1 MTRKDRLER
10 IAGVLREGRVLIA
23 MGLTIELGQDVV
35 LGARRMVFAMTGT
48 RAAAAPVNLPER
60 VEIHR
65 HGIWAGVPQDLR
77 AQISA
82 AVSWDGAA
90 MLGAGAEL
98 WVAMRDGRAMAYAI
112 TRRGDRVGIYFFP
125 LTERC
130 SLVSH
135 CLTMPEVRRQG
146 FYTQM
151 LHYIGRTLA
160 SEGQMRLYID
170 CSASNVASQRGIRRA
185 GYAEIGCG
193 RHRRSGATLW
203 WQKAPPSVF
212 RLEAGG

>member
-1 MTRKDRLER
+1 
-10 IAGVLREGRVLIA
+10 
-23 MGLTIELGQDVV
+23 
-35 LGARRMVFAMTGT
+35 
-48 RAAAAPVNLPER
+48 
-60 VEIHR
+60 
-65 HGIWAGVPQDLR
+65 
-77 AQISA
+77 
-82 AVSWDGAA
+82 
-90 MLGAGAEL
+90 
-98 WVAMRDGRAMAYAI
+98 
-112 TRRGDRVGIYFFP
+112 
-125 LTERC
+125 
-130 SLVSH
+130 
-135 CLTMPEVRRQG
+135 MPEVRRQG

-185 GYAEIGCG
+185 GYTEIGCG

>member
-35 LGARRMVFAMTGT
+35 LGARRIVFAMTCA
-48 RAAAAPVNLPER
+48 RAAAAPVNLPAR

-65 HGIWAGVPQDLR
+65 HGIWEGVPQDLR

-82 AVSWDGAA
+82 AVSWDAA
-90 MLGAGAEL
+90 ALLGAGAEL
-98 WVAMRDGRAMAYAI
+98 WVAMRDGRAMAYAL
-112 TRRGDRVGIYFFP
+112 TRRGDRVGVYFFP

-185 GYAEIGCG
+185 GYTEIGRG

>member
-1 MTRKDRLER
+1 MTRKDRLDR
-10 IAGVLREGRVLIA
+10 ITGALRAGRVLTA
-23 MGLTIELGQDVV
+23 MGLTIKLGQDVV
-35 LGARRMVFAMTGT
+35 IGSQRMVFAMTGT
-48 RAAAAPVNLPER
+48 RAAAAPVNLPAG
-60 VEIHR
+60 VDVHR
-65 HGIWAGVPQDLR
+65 HGIWEGVPQDLR

-82 AVSWDGAA
+82 AVSWDAAA

-112 TRRGDRVGIYFFP
+112 SRRGDKVGIYFFP

-170 CSASNVASQRGIRRA
+170 CSDSNTASQRGIRRV
-185 GYAEIGCG
+185 GYTEIGRG
-193 RHRRSGATLW
+193 LHRHSGATVW
-203 WQKAPPSVF
+203 WQKTPPSVS